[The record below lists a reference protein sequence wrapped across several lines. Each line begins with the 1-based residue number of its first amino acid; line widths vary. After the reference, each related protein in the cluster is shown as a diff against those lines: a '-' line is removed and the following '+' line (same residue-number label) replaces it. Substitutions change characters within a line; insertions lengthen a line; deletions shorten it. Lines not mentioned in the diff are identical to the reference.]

1 MLHMLFHVPKL
12 LAKSLLKILSIGMT
26 LIKMNDLQNHINIH
40 KEEMKKVCDQK
51 PGFN

>member
-12 LAKSLLKILSIGMT
+12 FWQKSLLKILSIGMT

-40 KEEMKKVCDQK
+40 KEEMKKVCD
-51 PGFN
+51 